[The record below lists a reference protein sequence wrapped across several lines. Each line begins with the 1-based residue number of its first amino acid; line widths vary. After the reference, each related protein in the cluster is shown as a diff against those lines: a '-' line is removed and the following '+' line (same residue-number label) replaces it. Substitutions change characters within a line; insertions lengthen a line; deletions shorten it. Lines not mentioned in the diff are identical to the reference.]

1 MRMTKIIKRVERVD
15 CSSIGDELKNGLIF
29 PYVIRSLPWKE
40 IDIKRNAEVSIVQKI
55 VEKEVIFEVNAKFY
69 TCQDMETNG
78 YGVYKFDVVGG
89 KTIIVGSGKRPFVE
103 TSVRKIYPE
112 KASDA
117 QWNEVKIQWKTKFP
131 IPEI

>member
-15 CSSIGDELKNGLIF
+15 CSSIGDELKNGLIL
-29 PYVIRSLPWKE
+29 PSVIRSLPWKE
-40 IDIKRNAEVSIVQKI
+40 IEIKRHAEVSVVQKI

-69 TCQDMETNG
+69 TCEDMDKNG

-89 KTIIVGSGKRPFVE
+89 ETIIVGSGKRPFVE
-103 TSVRKIYPE
+103 TSVRKNYPE

>member
-15 CSSIGDELKNGLIF
+15 CSLIGDELKNGLNL
-29 PYVIRSLPWKE
+29 PSVIRSLPWKE
-40 IDIKRNAEVSIVQKI
+40 IEIKRHAEVSVVQKN
-55 VEKEVIFEVNAKFY
+55 VEKEVVFEVNAKFY
-69 TCQDMETNG
+69 TCQDM
-78 YGVYKFDVVGG
+78 
-89 KTIIVGSGKRPFVE
+89 
-103 TSVRKIYPE
+103 E